1 MALVVFEDLPSTNTP
16 LNAQNLNNNFNELA
30 SGITGTQTTSETIT
44 LLTTGWVEN
53 SSTGYYEYTVTD
65 TDVTANY
72 LINGYMDLENQN
84 KMEDGYIQSA
94 NGSYKII
101 TSTLPEEAIT
111 MQITKQ
117 LLQVEGASL

>member
-30 SGITGTQTTSETIT
+30 SGITETQTTSETIT
-44 LLTTGWVEN
+44 LLTTGWIQN
-53 SSTGYYEYTVTD
+53 ATTGNYEYTVTD

-117 LLQVEGASL
+117 LLQVEEGE

>member
-30 SGITGTQTTSETIT
+30 SGITETKTTSETIT
-44 LLTTGWVEN
+44 LLTTGWVQN
-53 SSTGYYEYTVTD
+53 ATTGNYEYTVTD

-101 TSTLPEEAIT
+101 TSTLPTESIT

-117 LLQVEGASL
+117 LLQVSAGE

>member
-44 LLTTGWVEN
+44 LLTTGWEQNVT
-53 SSTGYYEYTVTD
+53 TGNYEYTVTD

-84 KMEDGYIQSA
+84 KMEDGYIQST

-101 TSTLPEEAIT
+101 TSTLPTESIT

-117 LLQVEGASL
+117 LLQVSAGE

>member
-30 SGITGTQTTSETIT
+30 GGITETQTTSETIT
-44 LLTTGWVEN
+44 LLTTGWVQN
-53 SSTGYYEYTVTD
+53 VTTGNYEYTVTD
-65 TDVTANY
+65 TGVTANY

-117 LLQVEGASL
+117 LLQVEEGE

>member
-30 SGITGTQTTSETIT
+30 SGITETQTTSETIT
-44 LLTTGWVEN
+44 LLTTGWEQNVT
-53 SSTGYYEYTVTD
+53 TGNYEYTVTD

-117 LLQVEGASL
+117 LLQVEEGE